1 MWIQFSQT
9 CHLMNLLKH
18 VSTAFEIWLSSWQMP
33 RLLPRHIYV
42 FEYLPQ
48 QKRYRGN
55 WILRTH
61 KKIFSKNKAEI
72 RTLVNKLFKSN
83 QTVSGLNKQQDLEML
98 LLTTKK
104 KNLFDQKYYSQT
116 DGVIMGS
123 LLGSTL
129 TNVIT

>member
-1 MWIQFSQT
+1 M
-9 CHLMNLLKH
+9 
-18 VSTAFEIWLSSWQMP
+18 
-33 RLLPRHIYV
+33 
-42 FEYLPQ
+42 
-48 QKRYRGN
+48 
-55 WILRTH
+55 
-61 KKIFSKNKAEI
+61 

-104 KNLFDQKYYSQT
+104 NNLFDQKYYSQT

>member
-1 MWIQFSQT
+1 M
-9 CHLMNLLKH
+9 
-18 VSTAFEIWLSSWQMP
+18 
-33 RLLPRHIYV
+33 
-42 FEYLPQ
+42 
-48 QKRYRGN
+48 
-55 WILRTH
+55 
-61 KKIFSKNKAEI
+61 

-104 KNLFDQKYYSQT
+104 KKLFDQKYYSQT